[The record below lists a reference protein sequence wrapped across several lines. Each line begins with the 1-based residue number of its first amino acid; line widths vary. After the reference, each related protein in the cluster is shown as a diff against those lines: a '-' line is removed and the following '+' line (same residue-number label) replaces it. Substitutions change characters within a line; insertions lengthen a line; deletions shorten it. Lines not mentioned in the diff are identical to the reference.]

1 MGVNT
6 IVYESG
12 NRRAEV
18 HGTVVQYFRRSGKK
32 KQGLVGVWFHDCGD
46 EAKAKRLAQGW
57 AFKTRMKV

>member
-1 MGVNT
+1 MT

-18 HGTVVQYFRRSGKK
+18 KGNMVQYFRKSGKK
-32 KQGLVGVWFHDCGD
+32 KQGLVGVWFQECED

-57 AFKTRMKV
+57 AFKTRMRVL